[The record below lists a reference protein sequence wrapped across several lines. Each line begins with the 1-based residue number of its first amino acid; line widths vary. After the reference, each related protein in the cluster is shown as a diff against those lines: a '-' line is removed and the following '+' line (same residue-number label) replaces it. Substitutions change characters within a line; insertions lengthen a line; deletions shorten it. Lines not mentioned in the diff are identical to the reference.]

1 MHAER
6 RKAEEGKT
14 GSMRD
19 CYVKQPDMRIVVL
32 LRSQRE
38 LHQAK
43 TAIERQGLGF
53 RVQHSANFL
62 AAFCI
67 LSCSILHSFLQHSAS
82 PDVSSR

>member
-1 MHAER
+1 VHAER

-19 CYVKQPDMRIVVL
+19 CYEKQPDMRIVVL
-32 LRSQRE
+32 LHSQRE
-38 LHQAK
+38 MHQAK
-43 TAIERQGLGF
+43 TAIERGLGF

-67 LSCSILHSFLQHSAS
+67 LSCSILLPQM
-82 PDVSSR
+82 